1 MKNYIHARLD
11 REEQALLKELIKVTG
26 ETISALVKK
35 GLRLVYQKEMK
46 PAKSALEL
54 AGDAVGCVASGIRDL
69 STNKK
74 HLEGFGRD

>member
-11 REEQALLKELIKVTG
+11 HEEQTLLKELVKATG

-35 GLRLVYQKEMK
+35 GLRLVYQKEVK
-46 PAKSALEL
+46 PAKNALEA
-54 AGDAVGCVASGIRDL
+54 AGDAVGCFASGIGDL

-74 HLEGFGRD
+74 HMEGFGE

>member
-11 REEQALLKELIKVTG
+11 REEQALLKELLKATG

-46 PAKSALEL
+46 PAKNALEA
-54 AGDAVGCVASGIRDL
+54 AGKYVGCISSGIGDL
-69 STNKK
+69 SYNKK
-74 HLEGFGRD
+74 HMSGYGK

>member
-11 REEQALLKELIKVTG
+11 REEQTLLKELMKATG

-35 GLRLVYQKEMK
+35 GLRLVHNQLVKK
-46 PAKSALEL
+46 PKNALEL
-54 AGDAVGCVASGIRDL
+54 AGNLVGSCKGGPHDL

-74 HLEGFGRD
+74 HMEGFGE